1 MLEKETMLTPDM
13 ALEYGLIDE
22 IGGKKEEDPADP
34 EKDPEEDPKKDPEDM
49 GKQLVEAK
57 EMFRRNTSFSKERKE
72 FEKLV
77 KGNQAK
83 QEKGVSYMDAF
94 FNIFS

>member
-1 MLEKETMLTPDM
+1 
-13 ALEYGLIDE
+13 
-22 IGGKKEEDPADP
+22 
-34 EKDPEEDPKKDPEDM
+34 M

-72 FEKLV
+72 FEKLI

-83 QEKGVSYMDAF
+83 QGKDVSYMDAF
-94 FNIFS
+94 LIFFIKKEDTKC